1 MTITFSNFHDDN
13 LTQMTRMWNHIL
25 LDGQAFPGEELY
37 EPDQFKAL
45 LQEQSATTCLLV
57 DEELAGYFIL
67 HPNNIGRCSHVAN
80 ASYVIDERFRGQGLA
95 KLLVEESLK
104 QAKELGF
111 KGMQFNA
118 VVANNIPA
126 IKTYSKLGFEI
137 IGTIRNGFRLKD
149 NTYSHMYIMYCEL

>member
-137 IGTIRNGFRLKD
+137 IGTILNGFRLKD

>member
-1 MTITFSNFHDDN
+1 MTITFSDFHDDN
-13 LTQMTRMWNHIL
+13 LTQITTMWNHIL
-25 LDGQAFPGEELY
+25 LEGQAFPGEELY

-57 DEELAGYFIL
+57 DEELAGCFIL

-95 KLLVEESLK
+95 KLLVEKSLQ

-111 KGMQFNA
+111 KGMHFNA
-118 VVANNIPA
+118 VVANNHSCHQNLL
-126 IKTYSKLGFEI
+126 K
-137 IGTIRNGFRLKD
+137 IRLRNYW
-149 NTYSHMYIMYCEL
+149 NNS

>member
-1 MTITFSNFHDDN
+1 MTITFSDFHDDN
-13 LTQMTRMWNHIL
+13 LTQITTMWNHIL
-25 LDGQAFPGEELY
+25 LEGQAFPGEELY
-37 EPDQFKAL
+37 KPDQFKTF
-45 LQEQSATTCLLV
+45 LQEQTATTCLLV

-95 KLLVEESLK
+95 KLLVEKSLQ
-104 QAKELGF
+104 QAKDLGF

-149 NTYSHMYIMYCEL
+149 NTYSNMYIMYCEL